1 MRKSANQHYE
11 AAKTLHDRQQKAVAA
26 YLFGLAAEC
35 AVKAIMDRS
44 RIPGH
49 SNRDS
54 AYYAHFPD
62 LRHQLQDVLAG
73 RKSFNE
79 LKFATKDDFFADWH
93 ISIRYAES
101 GHVLALPNRYD
112 RWFQNAKTAINAM
125 AAL

>member
-11 AAKTLHDRQQKAVAA
+11 AARTLHDRQQKAVAA

-35 AVKAIMDRS
+35 AVKAIMVNS

-49 SNRDS
+49 ADRES

-62 LRHQLQDVLAG
+62 LRHQLHDVLAG
-73 RKSFNE
+73 RKNFNE

-101 GHVLALPNRYD
+101 GHILGLLNRYD
-112 RWFQNAKTAINAM
+112 RWFENAKTAINAM